1 MKLRIPFILLI
12 LGCCLSSCDYYF
24 DLEGLDRD
32 SKLYVQ
38 CIAGNSDR
46 TFINIQKAMGVNS
59 SGDIMP
65 DVESISLKVNG
76 RECAIEKFVLPDPP
90 ENPYY
95 GVTKTSVAPPLPWE
109 LEEYY
114 TLKRY
119 NIWYTDAPIK
129 DSDELSLEVKAKGME
144 SVSASARVPQKV
156 VIQDVKV
163 TPKVTTVTD
172 FDVSYKES
180 YLSFDVSIADV
191 SPEEYYGV
199 RIPIEVNNTYTYD
212 DGRVE
217 SYNYSAH
224 AGIIN
229 RTGSGVLDEVQ
240 NATGD
245 WSPSLYNNYFID
257 SFGRRNLYIIPG
269 SRIKDGHLQFDCNG
283 YFSSQGISETRDIDP
298 ETGEWIIGHV
308 SISTIGRYK
317 VEVFR
322 VSPEFYRFNK
332 AQSMIEDNY
341 LATVGLSPSTF
352 SYTNI
357 KGGFGVLG
365 TLTGTST
372 PWYQAPAEP
381 EQ

>member
-1 MKLRIPFILLI
+1 
-12 LGCCLSSCDYYF
+12 
-24 DLEGLDRD
+24 
-32 SKLYVQ
+32 
-38 CIAGNSDR
+38 
-46 TFINIQKAMGVNS
+46 
-59 SGDIMP
+59 
-65 DVESISLKVNG
+65 
-76 RECAIEKFVLPDPP
+76 
-90 ENPYY
+90 
-95 GVTKTSVAPPLPWE
+95 
-109 LEEYY
+109 
-114 TLKRY
+114 
-119 NIWYTDAPIK
+119 
-129 DSDELSLEVKAKGME
+129 ME

-217 SYNYSAH
+217 SYNYSAY

-245 WSPSLYNNYFID
+245 WTPSLYNNYFID

-269 SRIKDGHLQFDCNG
+269 SRIKDGHMQFDCNG

-308 SISTIGRYK
+308 FINTIGRYK